1 MKNRD
6 IENLIKDEGLKN
18 IPEINIEHI
27 ASTAALPAK
36 PRRVRRTKY
45 AVAMAVII
53 AVVCVS
59 ALSGILFGTVSS
71 EVTISVNP
79 ALSMAVTPMN
89 TVKSVE
95 MLNSDAEELFDENE
109 IEGKT
114 VEAASE
120 YIINKLYEAGYITE
134 DSEITVTAKGNNK
147 KQNASICEKIHGKA
161 NRYKHSRSHGNGNG
175 NGN

>member
-1 MKNRD
+1 MKSKD

-18 IPEINIEHI
+18 IPDIDIERI
-27 ASTAALPAK
+27 ASTAVLPAK
-36 PRRVRRTKY
+36 PRRVRKKGF

-59 ALSGILFGTVSS
+59 TLSGVLFGTVSS
-71 EVTISVNP
+71 EITISVNP
-79 ALSMAVTPMN
+79 ALALAVTPMN

-95 MLNSDAEELFDENE
+95 MLNSDAEELFDEKE

-120 YIINKLYEAGYITE
+120 YIVNKLYEAGYITE

-147 KQNASICEKIHGKA
+147 KQNNAICEKIHGKA
-161 NRYKHSRSHGNGNG
+161 NRYKHSRSHGGGNG
-175 NGN
+175 N